1 MVMGNVPE
9 SWGLEKVD
17 DPAIGSAITV
27 EDGDVVLTKGSR
39 LVLKTR

>member
-1 MVMGNVPE
+1 MTDVPD

-27 EDGDVVLTKGSR
+27 DDGDVVLTQGSR
-39 LVLKTR
+39 LVLKTH